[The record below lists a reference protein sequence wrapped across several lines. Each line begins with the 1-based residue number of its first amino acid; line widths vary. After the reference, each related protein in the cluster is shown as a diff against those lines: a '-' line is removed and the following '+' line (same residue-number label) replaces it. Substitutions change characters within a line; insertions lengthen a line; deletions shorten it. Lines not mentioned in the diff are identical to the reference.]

1 VKISL
6 RRAVSVAAAAIGC
19 LGPLWAGTALAETLS
34 IKGSAGFANE
44 VMTPYRGRIE
54 ALTGHKLNLTVDT
67 AGGGLLALLKGETD
81 LAMVS
86 APLASIVAPL
96 RKARPDLPFGLL
108 QEFRISEARV
118 AFPVNPNNPVRS
130 VSLAKL
136 KQILSGQI
144 DNWRTLGGPDLPIHI
159 VALRDGHGTKHT
171 TEVFLLNGQSI
182 TASATKVRSSEEVA
196 QIVKQD
202 RGALGICR
210 TGVVTLNHLPELQTK
225 IQIAQSYNL
234 VSLNKPTN
242 AMRAVIAAT
251 RSLVFEEEP

>member
-1 VKISL
+1 VKISWW
-6 RRAVSVAAAAIGC
+6 RAALASVAGIGC
-19 LGPLWAGTALAETLS
+19 LAASCAGTASAETLS
-34 IKGSAGFANE
+34 IRGSAGFANE

-54 ALTGHKLNLTVDT
+54 ALTGHKLNVSVDS

-96 RKARPDLPFGLL
+96 QKARPDLPFGRL

-118 AFPVNPNNPVRS
+118 AFPVNPDNPVRA

-136 KQILSGQI
+136 KQILSGKI
-144 DNWRTLGGPDLPIHI
+144 DNWRALGGPDLPIHVI
-159 VALRDGHGTKHT
+159 ALRDGHGTKHT
-171 TEVFLLNGQSI
+171 TEVFLLDGQSM
-182 TASATKVRSSEEVA
+182 TASATKVKSSEEVA

-210 TGVVTLNHLPELQTK
+210 TSVVTLNRLPELQTK

-234 VSLNKPTN
+234 VSLNEPTD

-251 RSLVFEEEP
+251 RSVVFEEEP